1 MQYEKLIM
9 SICYQFVKDMQIAED
24 LTQETFLSAY
34 KHIQECKKDQ
44 YKPWLARIAANKAKD
59 YLKSAYNKKVTQY
72 DTQEKSNLFLFE
84 NVQSITPE
92 DTVIA
97 NDEVVYIKNYIENM
111 GEPYINVARMHFLQ
125 HKSVKE
131 IAQELKRPPKTVH
144 SQLFRAKHIIMR
156 ELKERGG
163 QT

>member
-1 MQYEKLIM
+1 M

-24 LTQETFLSAY
+24 LTQETFLSAF
-34 KHIQECKKDQ
+34 KHKQECKKNQ

-72 DTQEKSNLFLFE
+72 DTQEQTNFHLFE
-84 NVQSITPE
+84 TVQSITPE

-97 NDEVVYIKNYIENM
+97 NDEVVYIKNYIKSM
-111 GEPYINVARMHFLQ
+111 DEPYLNVATMHFLQ
-125 HKSVKE
+125 HKSVNE
-131 IAQELKRPPKTVH
+131 IAFALKRPPKTVH
-144 SQLFRAKHIIMR
+144 TQLFRAKHIIMQN
-156 ELKERGG
+156 LKNRGE